1 MKKLL
6 KFSSLMLLIA
16 GIALMSCEKE
26 SKEELQ
32 TDHVVNEEPVESSN
46 EGKKILARKLSSTC
60 EVAFYEQEDQVM
72 IGVDGSIDYDIEML
86 EDIQSALDQPSLID
100 VYTSLF
106 SEGNAKID
114 VPQVIKDLDVKY
126 RAQILETEKNE
137 LDDLEDE
144 EMSEPTGSASE
155 NKNARIAGI
164 DWDKDAT
171 WFKKLV
177 RSKTPGKNE
186 LEYIA
191 TNKSSVSKSS
201 KGYYHMAFGMAASSD
216 YGAKFEGWW
225 RKCGLFSCSWESH
238 FSYTIKPRYWS
249 LRSWSGSEKRKN
261 RKFRIEGLAKDGSSE
276 KRVHLGVTWSDD
288 RVTTG
293 GGGGSTSN
301 SDLAVYI
308 SGYSKNNLSW
318 YVKNT
323 GSTTLSSPW
332 ITFTYYG
339 VAGGGSSTDT
349 WQIPATLSPGQT
361 YGDSRYANASSV
373 RIVIDSKG
381 LINESNELNNTATR
395 SNSLF

>member
-6 KFSSLMLLIA
+6 KFSSVILFLI
-16 GIALMSCEKE
+16 GIALMSCEKD

-32 TDHVVNEEPVESSN
+32 PDHVDNEEQVESTN
-46 EGKKILARKLSSTC
+46 AGKKVLARKLSPTC
-60 EVAFYEQEDQVM
+60 EVTFFEQENEVM
-72 IGVDGSIDYDIEML
+72 IGVDGSLDHDTDML
-86 EDIQSALDQPSLID
+86 PDIQAALAQSSLVD

-106 SEGNAKID
+106 TEGNAKID
-114 VPQVIKDLDVKY
+114 VPQVIKDLDLKY
-126 RAQILETEKNE
+126 RAQNNEIQENE

-144 EMSEPTGSASE
+144 EMSVPTGSTSE
-155 NKNARIAGI
+155 NNNARTSGI
-164 DWDKDAT
+164 DWDDDAK

-186 LEYIA
+186 LEHFA
-191 TNKSSVSKSS
+191 TNKSWASKSS
-201 KGYYHMAFGMAASSD
+201 KGYYHMAFGMAASAD

-288 RVTTG
+288 RESTG

-301 SDLAVYI
+301 SDLAIYI
-308 SGYSKNNLSW
+308 SGYSKNNLTW

-323 GSTTLSSPW
+323 GSTTLSLPW

-349 WQIPATLSPGQT
+349 WQIPASLSPGQT
-361 YGDSRYANASSV
+361 YGDTRYANASSV

-381 LINESNELNNTATR
+381 LIRESNELNNTATR
-395 SNSLF
+395 SNSLY